1 MAGWLMVLY
10 WGKLFARMHLERSR
24 GGGLMTEMGG
34 GGLGAFAGNS
44 CLMCLS
50 SVAND
55 SGFSLNGLAVLY
67 SL

>member
-10 WGKLFARMHLERSR
+10 WGKLFARMDSSEFR
-24 GGGLMTEMGG
+24 GGRLVTETGG
-34 GGLGAFAGNS
+34 GVLGAFAGAS
-44 CLMCLS
+44 RLMCLS